1 VALANVSVD
10 VGIAVLLLTDGAS
23 EESSRAGENSVH
35 LGVGEGEENAFVFES
50 VFDGVGQGTGDRRG
64 DFDEEVE
71 LHFLDTLVGGGKES
85 ALRGRPGPLVEDGA
99 ILPEGLDA
107 VEVEE
112 VVDGENRVL
121 LEHREAGECVLP
133 VNAADVVAGV
143 AGAVFEL
150 VDQIIGLVLLE
161 RLEDFVLDDFP
172 FCERR
177 IQYD

>member
-1 VALANVSVD
+1 
-10 VGIAVLLLTDGAS
+10 
-23 EESSRAGENSVH
+23 
-35 LGVGEGEENAFVFES
+35 
-50 VFDGVGQGTGDRRG
+50 
-64 DFDEEVE
+64 
-71 LHFLDTLVGGGKES
+71 
-85 ALRGRPGPLVEDGA
+85 
-99 ILPEGLDA
+99 
-107 VEVEE
+107 
-112 VVDGENRVL
+112 
-121 LEHREAGECVLP
+121 VLP